1 MLDVQFGQVSD
12 FGKVRKN
19 NEDAMGSFIPTSR
32 RQARSHGFLFA
43 VCDGVGGMDFGE
55 VASATAVKT
64 LTEEFPKAQAGTM
77 LTTLLPRLIETAN
90 SAVHDCSLKP
100 EYQGRKMATTLVCCA
115 LRYNQ
120 AVVSHVGDSRCYLVR
135 NKVARQITQDHTW
148 VNEQRKMGL
157 ISASEM
163 ATSDARH
170 VILRSLGKEMF
181 VAPDT
186 TALTLLAGDVLILCT
201 DGLHDEI
208 DEKEMD
214 RLARQ
219 EDRRDCPRVGG
230 PRRRG
235 GRQRQHHRAG
245 HPRALGRAGGD
256 VPRAALP
263 DARLRLFLAR
273 INKNSYGTLTLFAP
287 FPDTVESISTME
299 CAARWV
305 FTTASRPV
313 PRSITTALKSR
324 SPAAAWPPSTA
335 PPTRATTARWR

>member
-1 MLDVQFGQVSD
+1 MDKSFFRSSRSLDPVPVILGSESHSFLQASKRYFQAAPLMLDVQFGQVSD

-64 LTEEFPKAQAGTM
+64 LIEEFPKAQAGTM

-100 EYQGRKMATTLVCCA
+100 EYEGRKMATTLVCCA

-201 DGLHDEI
+201 DGLHDEM
-208 DEKEMD
+208 DEKEMAWIVSQD
-214 RLARQ
+214 KKIDEIAR
-219 EDRRDCPRVGG
+219 ELVA
-230 PRRRG
+230 
-235 GRQRQHHRAG
+235 RA
-245 HPRALGRAGGD
+245 
-256 VPRAALP
+256 
-263 DARLRLFLAR
+263 
-273 INKNSYGTLTLFAP
+273 
-287 FPDTVESISTME
+287 VE
-299 CAARWV
+299 V
-305 FTTASRPV
+305 DGNDNTTAQVIRVRSVEQVGMYRGRPY
-313 PRSITTALKSR
+313 RM
-324 SPAAAWPPSTA
+324 PA
-335 PPTRATTARWR
+335 